1 MLQKTAGQNGLPLI
15 DYGYQVIDP
24 AAESARAV
32 GAEKKGRT
40 PLKAYEV
47 SKYYSMTGHNYG
59 STLVAMNLGIF
70 AMLIVVAGVL
80 GAFATF
86 FIYLIRRANQLERSA
101 EAGATADAAEQKGT
115 V

>member
-1 MLQKTAGQNGLPLI
+1 MDMRKTLLTLGML
-15 DYGYQVIDP
+15 
-24 AAESARAV
+24 AAPRAALACPV
-32 GAEKKGRT
+32 CFGDNDSPMA
-40 PLKAYEV
+40 
-47 SKYYSMTGHNYG
+47 
-59 STLVAMNLGIF
+59 VAMNLGIF

-101 EAGATADAAEQKGT
+101 EAGATADVAEQKGT